1 MNRNA
6 NAANLPAA
14 QRRNLVE
21 RERRNLVENHV
32 CDHRQWKGRGGV
44 HECEEC
50 NDTLPLFIYECRQCR
65 ILACRR
71 CRFNRL

>member
-1 MNRNA
+1 MC
-6 NAANLPAA
+6 
-14 QRRNLVE
+14 VITGKG
-21 RERRNLVENHV
+21 
-32 CDHRQWKGRGGV
+32 KGRGGV

-50 NDTLPLFIYECRQCR
+50 NNTLPLFIYECRQCR